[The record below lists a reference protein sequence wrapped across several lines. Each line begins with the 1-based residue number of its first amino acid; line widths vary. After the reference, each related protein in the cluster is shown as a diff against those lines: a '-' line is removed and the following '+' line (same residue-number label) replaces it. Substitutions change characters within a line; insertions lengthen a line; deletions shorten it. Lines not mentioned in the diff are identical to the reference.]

1 MGDPKSV
8 TSVVTIDGKKV
19 SFVYLKLEQ
28 EFNHHHKFEIHLN
41 YRVYEEKWMTNP
53 TPIIKL
59 VGSEV
64 TIYLLHKETGASNF
78 FSGTV
83 SKVAFVGR
91 NGIHNQVSIVGYS
104 PTMALDGNKAMNSFV
119 DKTLKD
125 MVTEAVANSGN
136 GAEVKVN
143 PLFGSTLDYFCQY
156 QESCFEF
163 MNRLSWLY
171 GEWFYYD
178 GNNILFGKPENS
190 ETIELTYGAD
200 LADMDFFA
208 GVLPSK
214 FGRYAYL
221 GHDCSEVD
229 YISKDEDVD
238 VIGYAKTVLGISSSI
253 YGADGIMPMH
263 TPISSKNDLET
274 LVKIEKSRAV
284 AQMLGIQGKSSNC
297 AVGVGKKI
305 HVKLSRLM
313 DVPVKDVDTFWVK
326 KVVHEIKGA
335 REYSNYFEAFVADV
349 EYVPMKPVESHYAV
363 QQLATVMDNADSKGR
378 VKVQFQWQKAQG
390 KSTNWIRVQSPDAG
404 NSDKGPR
411 GSIFVPETG
420 DQVMIGF
427 EYGDPNHPYVMGSL
441 FPENIATGGGAGNRS
456 KTLTTRSGNQVKL
469 DDETGDVTIVDQ
481 TGNNLIVIDGKDK
494 ISITSTK
501 TIEISN
507 GKSYIK
513 LEEEHITIS
522 AKNIGLEGEEEII
535 LKSGDEIFAVA
546 AKGETIG
553 ISGTGKDISWEAKK
567 GITVKAKDSIG
578 LESKAINSNGSETN
592 VIEGGIVKLNS

>member
-1 MGDPKSV
+1 MENLKNMV
-8 TSVVTIDGKKV
+8 SVVTIDGKKV
-19 SFVYLKLEQ
+19 SFVYLRLEQ
-28 EFNHHHKFEIHLN
+28 EFNHHHTFEIHLN

-53 TPIIKL
+53 AQIIKL
-59 VGSEV
+59 VGTEV
-64 TIYLLHKETGASNF
+64 TIHLLHKDTGASNF

-83 SKVAFVGR
+83 SKVTFVGR
-91 NGIHNQVSIVGYS
+91 NGIHNQVSIVGSS
-104 PTMALDGNKAMNSFV
+104 PTMALDGNKVMNSYV
-119 DKTLKD
+119 EKTLKD
-125 MVTEAVANSGN
+125 MVTESVASSGN

-143 PLFGSTLDYFCQY
+143 PLFGSSLDYFCQY
-156 QESCFEF
+156 RESCFGF
-163 MNRLSWLY
+163 LNRLSWLY

-178 GNNILFGKPENS
+178 GSNILFGKPENS
-190 ETIELTYGAD
+190 ETVELSYGAD
-200 LADMDFFA
+200 LADMNFFA

-214 FGRYAYL
+214 FGGYAYL

-229 YISKDEDVD
+229 YTSKDEDVD
-238 VIGYAKTVLGISSSI
+238 VVGYAKTILGISSSI
-253 YGADGIMPMH
+253 YGSDGIIPMH

-284 AQMLGIQGKSSNC
+284 AQMLGIQGRSSNC
-297 AVGVGKKI
+297 AVGIGKKI
-305 HVKLSRLM
+305 HVKLSQLM

-349 EYVPMKPVESHYAV
+349 EYVPMEPVLSHYAV

-411 GSIFVPETG
+411 GSVFVPETG

-441 FPENIATGGGAGNRS
+441 FPENIATGGGTGNRS
-456 KTLTTRSGNQVKL
+456 KTMTTRSGNQVKL

-494 ISITSTK
+494 ISISSTK

-507 GKSYIK
+507 GTSSIK
-513 LEEEHITIS
+513 IDEDDITIS
-522 AKNIGLEGEEEII
+522 ALRIEINGGEKVAILSQNEEMDITGNESIKVEGKQVTIKGPDIALEANNSMKIEASE
-535 LKSGDEIFAVA
+535 LNSSG
-546 AKGETIG
+546 
-553 ISGTGKDISWEAKK
+553 SS
-567 GITVKAKDSIG
+567 SH
-578 LESKAINSNGSETN
+578 
-592 VIEGGIVKLNS
+592 VIDGGIVKINS